1 MIAETRRLTFC
12 DGLITGLGATG
23 GPDDQPLLVM
33 IPGGG
38 GNAAQFDV
46 PGRSYL
52 VNATLNGFSSIA
64 LNRPGQAD
72 SAPLPLDPSADSGAF
87 AANADRLLSAI
98 DEIWTSSGSRHSGI
112 LLYGSS
118 IGGAI
123 ALHMAAKWSTSKR
136 DWPLLGVAIADIG
149 QVPPPALVKTWHAL
163 PADQIVNLADYFS
176 VFFAGI
182 PPWAVPRGPPLQA
195 PPGPLV
201 LPVPRAE
208 LQEVVGGWLREWKTI
223 CGQVSV
229 PVQYS
234 IAQHDTAWLVGD
246 KAMRE
251 FTDALSKSPYVEASI
266 VAGAIHV
273 ISNGPVGMSHLF
285 QILSFASRCAVAAG
299 LPQILDR

>member
-12 DGLITGLGATG
+12 DGLITALGATG

-33 IPGGG
+33 IAGGG
-38 GNAAQFDV
+38 GNAAQFDA

-72 SAPLPLDPSADSGAF
+72 CPALALDPSADSGVF
-87 AANADRLLSAI
+87 SANADRLLRAI
-98 DEIWTSSGSRHSGI
+98 DEIWTTSGSRHSGI
-112 LLYGSS
+112 FLYGSS

-136 DWPLLGVAIADIG
+136 VWPLLGVAVADIG
-149 QVPPPALVKTWHAL
+149 QVPPPVLVETWHAL
-163 PADQIVNLADYFS
+163 PADQTVNLADYFS

-182 PPWAVPRGPPLQA
+182 PPWAVPREPPPQA
-195 PPGPLV
+195 APGPLV

-208 LQEVVGGWLREWKTI
+208 LQEVVGGWLREWKAI

-234 IAQHDTAWLVGD
+234 IAQHDTAWRVGD
-246 KAMRE
+246 QFVRE
-251 FTDALSKSPYVEASI
+251 FADAFSKSPYVEASI

-273 ISNGPVGMSHLF
+273 ISNGPVGMSHFF
-285 QILSFASRCAVAAG
+285 QILSFASRCAVAG
-299 LPQILDR
+299 RLPQILER